1 MLRVHARFKDNIW
14 EQDLDG
20 MRSLS
25 CKNKIVKYLLY
36 VIDVFIKYAWVK
48 SLKDKKRKTALN
60 AFMKIVNE
68 SNRQP
73 NRSWVNQEREI
84 YNKLMQEW
92 LDNNNIVMHLTHNE
106 GKSVITQRL
115 KAKIYKNDN

>member
-14 EQDLDG
+14 VQDLDG

-36 VIDVFIKYAWVK
+36 VIDVFTKYTWVK

>member
-36 VIDVFIKYAWVK
+36 VIDVFTKYAWVK

>member
-1 MLRVHARFKDNIW
+1 M
-14 EQDLDG
+14 E
-20 MRSLS
+20 SLS
-25 CKNKIVKYLLY
+25 SKYKNVKYLLY
-36 VIDVFIKYAWVK
+36 VIDVFTKYAWVK

-106 GKSVITQRL
+106 GKSVIT
-115 KAKIYKNDN
+115 